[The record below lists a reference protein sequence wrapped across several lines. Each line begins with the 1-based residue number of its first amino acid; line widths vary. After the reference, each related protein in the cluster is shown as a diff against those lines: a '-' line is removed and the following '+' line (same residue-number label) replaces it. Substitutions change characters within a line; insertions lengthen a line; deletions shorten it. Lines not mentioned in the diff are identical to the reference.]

1 MIEVV
6 VIIVLALLLGWERY
20 SSGKERNKF
29 INALLA
35 KDAKELQEIEFV
47 EKLKPEKEKPLPEES
62 EDLIP
67 IDEMEAGS
75 KDFEKVVEQEKG
87 E

>member
-1 MIEVV
+1 MIEVI
-6 VIIVLALLLGWERY
+6 VILILSALLAWERY
-20 SSGKERNKF
+20 SSRQEREKF
-29 INALLA
+29 INALIA
-35 KDAKELQEIEFV
+35 KNAKELQEIEFV

-67 IDEMEAGS
+67 IDEMVAGS

>member
-1 MIEVV
+1 MMEVV

-29 INALLA
+29 INALIA
-35 KDAKELQEIEFV
+35 KSAKELGEIEFV
-47 EKLKPEKEKPLPEES
+47 EKLKPEKEKPSPEES
-62 EDLIP
+62 EDLIS

-75 KDFEKVVEQEKG
+75 KDFEEVIKQGREE
-87 E
+87 

>member
-20 SSGKERNKF
+20 CSGKERNKL
-29 INALLA
+29 INALIA
-35 KDAKELQEIEFV
+35 KDAKELADLDFV
-47 EKLKPEKEKPLPEES
+47 DKLKPEKEKPLPEES

-67 IDEMEAGS
+67 IDEMEAES
-75 KDFEKVVEQEKG
+75 KEFEKVVEQEI